1 MHPGGVFQ
9 ILQQSLV
16 QIHSIQATPGGS
28 FWYETMNIPDVAGL
42 VASGGLNTE
51 VVRLRSILDSASAKT
66 FEPNLWSEDGRTH
79 MKRSPGSY
87 LMCDWCMKLLVADD
101 KDQFPDE
108 KGYMPFY
115 FAPLLN
121 GFSSGVYAEP
131 QYAPRINTTVEYT
144 NITLEEYPSRCTP
157 GREDVFFAEYRLRYA
172 HLAACIPSN
181 ISSSPWAITHNR
193 QDITE
198 DLFLNVSSTY
208 GDDKYVLYR
217 ATAKSSLGYFELPSV
232 HNGYNAGPLL
242 DKLVLPGSRSNSKRS
257 GVGIN
262 DTVGTANPGN
272 VTQRID
278 RSVGPLTSLALA
290 LFGEGSFIDTRVSN
304 PATYVLKRPEE
315 LIPSGDYT
323 YPVYS
328 GNCMSLMPMRG
339 LTDER
344 LWNDD
349 RSPCIRDLALGS
361 ERSIA
366 WGLENWVSYFHITY
380 DVKEKFMMGTYL
392 ANKVWLSTSN
402 WDDTSLMYYD
412 EGVTTKKPMLSMTG
426 MIVGSVFLGAHL
438 FGLLFLACYACYI
451 KPWVPWLGAQY
462 MIKAGTAHAGAL
474 RSAEGASQWQATV
487 AACPGFVGDE
497 RPNDRVGRM
506 AFGAKAGLSNGSQK
520 AFEEL

>member
-16 QIHSIQATPGGS
+16 QIHSIQATPGGL
-28 FWYETMNIPDVAGL
+28 FWANTMRIPDVAGL
-42 VASGGLNTE
+42 VASDDTNTE

-66 FEPNLWSEDGRTH
+66 FEPNLWSDDGGTH
-79 MKRSPGSY
+79 ANRRPGGDSS
-87 LMCDWCMKLLVADD
+87 CDWCIKLLVKDD

-108 KGYMPFY
+108 EDHMPFY
-115 FAPLLN
+115 FAPLPN
-121 GFSSGVYAEP
+121 GFSSGVYARP

-144 NITLEEYPSRCTP
+144 NVTLEEFPSRCTP
-157 GREDVFFAEYRLRYA
+157 GRGDVFFAEYSLRYA

-198 DLFLNVSSTY
+198 DLFLNVSSTR
-208 GDDKYVLYR
+208 GDSYALYR

-232 HNGYNAGPLL
+232 HNDYNAGPLL
-242 DKLVLPGSRSNSKRS
+242 DELVLPESRSNFKRS
-257 GVGIN
+257 DVMIN
-262 DTVGTANPGN
+262 DTFGTAYPGK
-272 VTQRID
+272 VTQWINRN
-278 RSVGPLTSLALA
+278 VGPLTSLALA

-304 PATYVLKRPEE
+304 PAAYVLKRPEE
-315 LIPSGDYT
+315 LTSTGDYS

-328 GNCMSLMPMRG
+328 GNCMSFMPMHG
-339 LTDER
+339 LTNGYSLDYI
-344 LWNDD
+344 NQ
-349 RSPCIRDLALGS
+349 CIKDHALGS

-366 WGLENWVSYFHITY
+366 SGLENWVSYFHTMY
-380 DVKEKFMMGTYL
+380 DVNVKFTMGTYL
-392 ANKVWLSTSN
+392 ANKVWLSPYQTFG
-402 WDDTSLMYYD
+402 DTSPMYYD
-412 EGVTTKKPMLSMTG
+412 EGVTTKKPMLSMAG